1 MKQEILRAIPAFV
14 LLSLAP
20 FTSIAAP
27 AVGPGQT
34 YQFSHADGG
43 GTQCRTATGILPDTT
58 TCGSLT
64 TFSASDNFVRAV
76 FDATLLITGLGEAHY
91 STAWVHN
98 DFLIPG
104 EATNIVDAQISV
116 TFDYY
121 GILFAAGAFKSS
133 GTLTLEIEDRT
144 ANRLVSSTTLFQQ
157 ERDGDQGFTDIAIAQ
172 QLEFPRGE
180 TASVQVKLQRGHSYR
195 IKFSLETLAEE
206 FAVGKIVASGS
217 ASWEKLYVV
226 VSPDESEQ
234 LRNHDAEVKA
244 AQLDLDRFEALL
256 KANAGSVKQ
265 RDDAQ
270 ARLDTAK
277 ARQRA
282 AQDRVRSAREAQARF
297 EAGTRPEEIQAARAR
312 VEAADAQIAVLEKSQ
327 RDANVLSPISG
338 LVTQKLVDAGEIVAR
353 GTPLV
358 VITDLDHAWANLF
371 VPEPTIPRVMLG
383 QAATVFTDAGGPG
396 IDGKVTFISPR
407 AEFTPRNVQTA
418 EERSKLV
425 YRIKVSVDNRQGILK
440 LGMPVDAELKLQ

>member
-1 MKQEILRAIPAFV
+1 MTLFTNRGRPAPWRVRHATRNRLLVLALPVLVAACAEEPPADRIRVSGHVEATEVHTAAEVGGRLLELRVAEGDRIEAGAV
-14 LLSLAP
+14 IARLDTEDIALQIARTRADRAAALAQLRLLEAGSRAED
-20 FTSIAAP
+20 IRQARAQVD
-27 AVGPGQT
+27 A
-34 YQFSHADGG
+34 
-43 GTQCRTATGILPDTT
+43 ATGD
-58 TCGSLT
+58 
-64 TFSASDNFVRAV
+64 V
-76 FDATLLITGLGEAHY
+76 
-91 STAWVHN
+91 
-98 DFLIPG
+98 
-104 EATNIVDAQISV
+104 
-116 TFDYY
+116 
-121 GILFAAGAFKSS
+121 AA
-133 GTLTLEIEDRT
+133 I
-144 ANRLVSSTTLFQQ
+144 
-157 ERDGDQGFTDIAIAQ
+157 
-172 QLEFPRGE
+172 
-180 TASVQVKLQRGHSYR
+180 
-195 IKFSLETLAEE
+195 
-206 FAVGKIVASGS
+206 
-217 ASWEKLYVV
+217 
-226 VSPDESEQ
+226 
-234 LRNHDAEVKA
+234 DAEVKA

-338 LVTQKLVDAGEIVAR
+338 IVTQKLVDAGEIVAR

-358 VITDLDHAWANLF
+358 VITDLNHAWANLF

-425 YRIKVSVDNRQGILK
+425 YRIKVSVDNRPGILK